1 MYRFSNHLCTRG
13 NSGGM
18 KYSVLAALKRMGR
31 KNIWWSTEHS
41 ALHVG
46 TTCALCTLNWVI
58 KELLLII
65 LISYN
70 CISHLVSLTSNS
82 LNYVGFLVYWEKR
95 HKNAHKEKKNPKNKE
110 QVTVT
115 CCFIKWFTFF
125 WMVNIFHWEIVF
137 PKVLWL
143 FELQEA
149 VSIRKRTQK
158 LKFGNLIDDFISS
171 VSKTQIKTKWVFS
184 FGCLNYW
191 FITKTRT
198 LNLFEI
204 VQRKTKK
211 SELYIACVL
220 SRSWKLHYFSKVLQQ
235 LVKVMVI

>member
-1 MYRFSNHLCTRG
+1 M
-13 NSGGM
+13 
-18 KYSVLAALKRMGR
+18 
-31 KNIWWSTEHS
+31 
-41 ALHVG
+41 
-46 TTCALCTLNWVI
+46 
-58 KELLLII
+58 
-65 LISYN
+65 
-70 CISHLVSLTSNS
+70 
-82 LNYVGFLVYWEKR
+82 
-95 HKNAHKEKKNPKNKE
+95 
-110 QVTVT
+110 TVT

-125 WMVNIFHWEIVF
+125 WMVKIFHWEIVF

-149 VSIRKRTQK
+149 VSIRKKTRK

-204 VQRKTKK
+204 VQRKTNKK
-211 SELYIACVL
+211 KIRALHCLFTL
-220 SRSWKLHYFSKVLQQ
+220 SFMKTTLLFQSSLTVG
-235 LVKVMVI
+235 

>member
-46 TTCALCTLNWVI
+46 TTCALCALNWVI

-149 VSIRKRTQK
+149 VSIRKKTQK

-171 VSKTQIKTKWVFS
+171 LSKTNQNKMSILIWVLKLLIHNKDEDFKSLWDCAEENKKIRALHCLCTLTFMKT
-184 FGCLNYW
+184 
-191 FITKTRT
+191 T
-198 LNLFEI
+198 LLFQSSLT
-204 VQRKTKK
+204 VG
-211 SELYIACVL
+211 
-220 SRSWKLHYFSKVLQQ
+220 
-235 LVKVMVI
+235 

>member
-46 TTCALCTLNWVI
+46 TTCALCALNWVI

-95 HKNAHKEKKNPKNKE
+95 KRGTKMPTRKKKTLKIRNK
-110 QVTVT
+110 
-115 CCFIKWFTFF
+115 W
-125 WMVNIFHWEIVF
+125 
-137 PKVLWL
+137 LWP
-143 FELQEA
+143 A
-149 VSIRKRTQK
+149 VSLSDSPSFEW
-158 LKFGNLIDDFISS
+158 LKFSTE
-171 VSKTQIKTKWVFS
+171 K
-184 FGCLNYW
+184 
-191 FITKTRT
+191 
-198 LNLFEI
+198 
-204 VQRKTKK
+204 
-211 SELYIACVL
+211 
-220 SRSWKLHYFSKVLQQ
+220 
-235 LVKVMVI
+235 